1 MENSIVLYVFLSSV
15 LIAMSFAIGYILG
28 RISSNNGVIE
38 YGSSK
43 PKSFFDKQKESS
55 QEVRRP
61 LEIDS
66 TKFVT
71 DIKTDGM
78 ERKYDS
84 LGETKVS
91 GENISDSIS
100 KLRNMKG

>member
-1 MENSIVLYVFLSSV
+1 MENFVVLYVFLSSV
-15 LIAMSFAIGYILG
+15 LILISFGIGYILG
-28 RISSNNGVIE
+28 RMSSNNGVIE

-43 PKSFFDKQKESS
+43 PKSFFDKQKENS

-61 LEIDS
+61 LEIDNS
-66 TKFVT
+66 KFVT

-78 ERKYDS
+78 ERKYES

-91 GENISDSIS
+91 GENISSSIS
-100 KLRNMKG
+100 KLKNMKG